1 MLEKKVKHYFQ
12 NHDSMKYIFGS
23 PFEPRKIF
31 GYLFRNNPLKIAEWS
46 VMNLM
51 TAYHKIP

>member
-1 MLEKKVKHYFQ
+1 MFAAK
-12 NHDSMKYIFGS
+12 SYI
-23 PFEPRKIF
+23 PEIF

>member
-12 NHDSMKYIFGS
+12 KHDSMKYILGS

-31 GYLFRNNPLKIAEWS
+31 GYLFENNPLKIAEWS